1 MPPFY
6 FSKNL
11 IMNSEDIDDILMEA
25 KLLMDQSI
33 DHLKHE
39 LAKVRTGKAS
49 TSMVNDI
56 LVEYYGSK
64 TPMNQVASVA
74 TSDSRTISIQPWEK
88 SMLSVIERAIFEAN
102 IGITP
107 RNDGEKIHLS
117 VPPLTEE
124 RRKELVKRVKSLG
137 EDSKVGV
144 RQARHKAMDAI
155 KKAVKNGYP
164 EDAGK
169 SREDDVQKMVN
180 DSSKLVDDLVSA
192 KEKDVMTV

>member
-1 MPPFY
+1 MQFD
-6 FSKNL
+6 
-11 IMNSEDIDDILMEA
+11 DIDEIMMEA
-25 KLLMDQSI
+25 KILMDGSI

-49 TSMVNDI
+49 TSLVNDI
-56 LVEYYGSK
+56 LVDYYGSK
-64 TPMNQVASVA
+64 TPMNQVASVT
-74 TSDSRTISIQPWEK
+74 TSDARTISIQPWEK
-88 SMLSVIERAIFEAN
+88 SMLSVIEKAIFEAN

-107 RNDGEKIHLS
+107 RNDGEKIHLA

-124 RRKELVKRVKSLG
+124 RRKELVKKAKALG
-137 EDSKVGV
+137 EDSKIGV
-144 RQARHKAMDAI
+144 RQARHKAMDSI

-169 SREDDVQKMVN
+169 NREEEIQKMVN
-180 DSSKLVDDLVSA
+180 SHTKSVDDLVAA